1 MYKPQALASKAK
13 QLSGKAHTT
22 LPSMFLQRKF
32 IFMRRILTA
41 QREISVNN
49 LLQFNELFSKFHHAN
64 VILNG
69 YSLFII
75 FRANIVNILLI
86 SDVYFP
92 RVNGV
97 STSIKTFT
105 EQLQKLGHTVHLI
118 APDYGINTE
127 DETLGEKW
135 ITRVPARS
143 IYFDP
148 EDKLMKYADVLRLL
162 PALMRKK
169 FDLVHIHTPFIAH
182 FAGLKIAK
190 KLGVPVIE
198 TYHTFFED
206 YLHHY
211 LPWIPTAMAKN
222 MARLISKKQ
231 CNQLD
236 AIIAPSKPMLDV
248 LRSYGVTVSAE
259 VIATG
264 LQDSSFAEADA
275 NVFKQKYNISPQR
288 PMLLYVG
295 RVAHE
300 KNIGFLLKML
310 KQLILQ
316 QPEALLVI
324 TGEGPAEQSL
334 HQQVQSL
341 GIEKNVQFIGYLDR
355 DTELNACYKAADIFV
370 FASKSETQ
378 GLVLLEAM
386 AQGTPVVAIA
396 ELGTASILV
405 EGQGAHIA
413 TEDETQFAQ
422 KVNELLINPM
432 ALSILGEVGKS
443 YAQKNWS
450 ASVKAD
456 QMLNLYRTVQADY
469 NLHRYQQAAKL
480 AQFE

>member
-1 MYKPQALASKAK
+1 M
-13 QLSGKAHTT
+13 T
-22 LPSMFLQRKF
+22 
-32 IFMRRILTA
+32 
-41 QREISVNN
+41 
-49 LLQFNELFSKFHHAN
+49 
-64 VILNG
+64 
-69 YSLFII
+69 I
-75 FRANIVNILLI
+75 FRANLVNILLI

-118 APDYGINTE
+118 ATDYGIKTE
-127 DETLGEKW
+127 DEEW

-211 LPWIPTAMAKN
+211 LPWIPKGAAKSL
-222 MARLISKKQ
+222 ARFISKKQ
-231 CNQLD
+231 CNQLH
-236 AIIAPSKPMLDV
+236 AIVAPSQPMLDV
-248 LRSYGVTVSAE
+248 LRSYGVSVPAE

-264 LQDSSFAEADA
+264 LQDSSFAEADGEA
-275 NVFKQKYNISPQR
+275 FRQKYNIPLGKQ
-288 PMLLYVG
+288 MLLYVG

-300 KNIGFLLKML
+300 KNIGFLLKVL
-310 KQLILQ
+310 KRLSLQ
-316 QPEALLVI
+316 QPEILFVI

-334 HQQVQSL
+334 HQQVKAL

-355 DTELNACYKAADIFV
+355 EKELNACYKAADIFV

-413 TEDETQFAQ
+413 NEDEAIFAQ
-422 KVNELLINPM
+422 RINELLSNTL
-432 ALSILGEVGKS
+432 ASSILGESGKT
-443 YAQKNWS
+443 YAHKHWS
-450 ASVKAD
+450 ANAKAE
-456 QMLNLYRTVQADY
+456 QMLNFYRTVQANY
-469 NLHRYQQAAKL
+469 NLDRYQQAAKL